1 MTVFL
6 LGFGQ
11 TPFTGGSP
19 LSLTQFGSVASR
31 AALEDAGVEVGE
43 IDFCAVGAAFEH
55 PGVGQK
61 VLLGLGLNGI
71 PLVNLEGACA
81 SSGSGVIEAMRWIE
95 AGAARIALVVG
106 VEKMASRFKAGPLEL
121 VGQTHPFGA
130 AGATLPSIF
139 GMLAEYH
146 MHAHGSTPE
155 DFARITHKNRS
166 YAQYNRFARF
176 TKPPSLEEILAQPM
190 IASPLRKLDCCAN
203 GDGAA
208 ALVLASEEVV
218 RARATARAVP
228 IRAAELGGGV
238 LGDRL
243 DSDPMTTLADRA
255 YAAAG
260 VGPEDIDV
268 VECHDNFSIGEFE
281 CYERLRFCP
290 PGEGHEYLRAGKSSL
305 EGDGAV
311 FNPSGG
317 LLGRSHPAGA
327 TCAAQFGSVMQQ
339 LRGEA
344 GPMQR
349 SGARLGIVQTSGGG
363 VLELQSNTSV
373 VFVLGG

>member
-1 MTVFL
+1 MTAFL

-11 TPFTGGSP
+11 TPFTGGTD
-19 LSLTQFGSVASR
+19 LTLTELGSIASR
-31 AALEDAGVEVGE
+31 AALQDAGVEIGE
-43 IDFCAVGAAFEH
+43 IDVCVAGSAFEH

-71 PLVNLEGACA
+71 PLINIEGACA
-81 SSGSGVIEAMRWIE
+81 SGGSGVIEAMRWIE
-95 AGAARIALVVG
+95 AGAAEIVLVVG
-106 VEKMASRFKAGPLEL
+106 IEKMASRFKSGPLEL
-121 VGQTHPFGA
+121 VGQTDPFGA

-139 GMLAEYH
+139 GMLAEHH

-166 YAQYNRFARF
+166 YARHNRFARF
-176 TKPPSLEEILAQPM
+176 TNPPSLEEILAQPM
-190 IASPLRKLDCCAN
+190 IATPLRKLDCCAN
-203 GDGAA
+203 ADGAA
-208 ALVLASEEVV
+208 ALVVASEATA
-218 RARATARAVP
+218 RARGLSRAVP
-228 IRAAELGGGV
+228 IRAGELGGGV

-243 DSDPMTTLADRA
+243 DSDPMTPLADRA

-268 VECHDNFSIGEFE
+268 IECHDNFSIGEFE

-290 PGEGHEYLRAGKSSL
+290 DGQGQDYLRAGKPFL
-305 EGDGAV
+305 EGDGAL

-317 LLGRSHPAGA
+317 LLGRGHPAGA

-349 SGARLGIVQTSGGG
+349 PGARLGMIQTSGGG
-363 VLELQSNTSV
+363 VLELQSNTST
-373 VFVLGG
+373 VFIVGG